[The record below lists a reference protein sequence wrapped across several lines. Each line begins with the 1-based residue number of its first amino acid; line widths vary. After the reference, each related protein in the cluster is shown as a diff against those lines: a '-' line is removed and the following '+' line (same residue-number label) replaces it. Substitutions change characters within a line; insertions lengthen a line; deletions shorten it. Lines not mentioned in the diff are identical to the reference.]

1 MKSEDATEKLG
12 QLVEALLAD
21 PEVAGENWHGLV
33 VVGVVEAKSRSLSG
47 YAFDRAGQEESVAPR
62 GGNAMRYL
70 QALNDDMF
78 EDTGRRWKSCL
89 LIMRHGATFSAEF
102 EYDDAGRWAI
112 SPVTLETQIDAFRAL
127 VM

>member
-1 MKSEDATEKLG
+1 MASVDSTEQFD
-12 QLVEALLAD
+12 QLMQALLDD
-21 PEVAGENWHGLV
+21 PEIAVAHWQ
-33 VVGVVEAKSRSLSG
+33 GVVIAGVVADGWRSLSG
-47 YAFDRAGQEESVAPR
+47 YAFDAAGQEEAVAPR
-62 GGNAMRYL
+62 GGVAMRYL

-89 LIMRHGATFSAEF
+89 LIMRHGTTFSAEF

-112 SPVTLETQIDAFRAL
+112 SPGTLEAQIAAFRAL